1 MRALLAPVNR
11 EIPAFAGMEEEGGNG
26 KGGEWKRGGGN
37 GDENR
42 GRERKM
48 GAEIKKKVVA
58 GV

>member
-1 MRALLAPVNR
+1 
-11 EIPAFAGMEEEGGNG
+11 ME

>member
-1 MRALLAPVNR
+1 MERG
-11 EIPAFAGMEEEGGNG
+11 AGME
-26 KGGEWKRGGGN
+26 RGGGN

>member
-1 MRALLAPVNR
+1 
-11 EIPAFAGMEEEGGNG
+11 MEE
-26 KGGEWKRGGGN
+26 RGGN